1 MLESFSITFGELNF
15 FSIIP
20 MVIAIVGAILIIGLD
35 LYIQKA
41 NKQLYAMLAIVFLV
55 LDLGYVVLFGGYGR
69 AFFDLVLI
77 DGISMLGQIIIL
89 VGAILF
95 LPLTLSY
102 NKFHEFQYPEYYALF
117 LLMCVGFQFMVSSD
131 HLIVIFLGL
140 ETASLSLYTLIAM
153 HNRKNSL
160 EAAIKYFT
168 MGALSAAC
176 FAFGSM
182 LLYAASG
189 YLDLENIKNAL
200 DYSSYQPSYLI
211 LAAVVF
217 FIAAI
222 GFKNRGVKTV
232 NNLYFLNNTKAPA
245 ILIEAFFCDD
255 ADDVKLYKKKK
266 DALADAI
273 VKAIVSYK

>member
-117 LLMCVGFQFMVSSD
+117 
-131 HLIVIFLGL
+131 
-140 ETASLSLYTLIAM
+140 
-153 HNRKNSL
+153 
-160 EAAIKYFT
+160 
-168 MGALSAAC
+168 
-176 FAFGSM
+176 
-182 LLYAASG
+182 
-189 YLDLENIKNAL
+189 
-200 DYSSYQPSYLI
+200 
-211 LAAVVF
+211 
-217 FIAAI
+217 
-222 GFKNRGVKTV
+222 
-232 NNLYFLNNTKAPA
+232 
-245 ILIEAFFCDD
+245 
-255 ADDVKLYKKKK
+255 
-266 DALADAI
+266 
-273 VKAIVSYK
+273 